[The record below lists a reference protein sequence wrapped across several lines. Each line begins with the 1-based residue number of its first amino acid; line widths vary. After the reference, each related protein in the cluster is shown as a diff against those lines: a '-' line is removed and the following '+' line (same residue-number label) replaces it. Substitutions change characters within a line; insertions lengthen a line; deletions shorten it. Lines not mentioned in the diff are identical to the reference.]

1 MNTKIILLIFCMMLV
16 TYIPRM
22 LPSFITDRLHLGK
35 KFKKFLEL
43 IPYTAMAALIF
54 PGIIFVDESAWMVG
68 AVGAVAA
75 IGLSLIKKMPVIVV
89 VIAAVLADMLVYQ
102 II

>member
-1 MNTKIILLIFCMMLV
+1 
-16 TYIPRM
+16 
-22 LPSFITDRLHLGK
+22 
-35 KFKKFLEL
+35 
-43 IPYTAMAALIF
+43 MAALIF

-68 AVGAVAA
+68 AVGAVVA